1 MMFITTLG
9 IEIYGVMNDKRT
21 TKNLKHLNQAINWSR
36 FCPQTGVLVV
46 QSGTSASSLQPF
58 LIKTGGSV
66 TKLPKVDHSHAAAA
80 GNTGTDIR
88 EKDVAVLKLYA
99 NLFVP
104 LVEASGPGQSSPKIQ
119 RLVSVI
125 LEYSRSLEEQ
135 RIPVQ
140 HFLNEVLIH
149 LLVRNE
155 SWYQL
160 HQLLQYR
167 VISDS
172 KPLAC
177 LLLSLESVYPAAAQL
192 ATDMLTRLRNSG
204 EEICEIL
211 LSKGKVLSAIHFA
224 DERGLIQSDTLKVR
238 KFLEAASSLTDESE
252 RRAIFYSTFTYLGQK
267 NLLFRGCDAYVDMF
281 DAMFTKA

>member
-1 MMFITTLG
+1 MVSSFRQYLDTQVQTNMALSSSPFYTTNVPPLTTSQSCRDFSSTQLG
-9 IEIYGVMNDKRT
+9 LQQLQESA
-21 TKNLKHLNQAINWSR
+21 TKV
-36 FCPQTGVLVV
+36 VLD
-46 QSGTSASSLQPF
+46 QS
-58 LIKTGGSV
+58 
-66 TKLPKVDHSHAAAA
+66 D
-80 GNTGTDIR
+80 
-88 EKDVAVLKLYA
+88 LYS

-104 LVEASGPGQSSPKIQ
+104 LVEASGPGQSSSKIQ

-172 KPLAC
+172 K
-177 LLLSLESVYPAAAQL
+177 VRTQNWG
-192 ATDMLTRLRNSG
+192 RL
-204 EEICEIL
+204 IYTF
-211 LSKGKVLSAIHFA
+211 KV
-224 DERGLIQSDTLKVR
+224 
-238 KFLEAASSLTDESE
+238 
-252 RRAIFYSTFTYLGQK
+252 TFFVPE
-267 NLLFRGCDAYVDMF
+267 LLFVKSCF
-281 DAMFTKA
+281 QWFQ

>member
-1 MMFITTLG
+1 MVKVVSSFRQYLDTQVQTNMALSSSPFYTTNVSPLTTSQSCRDFSSTQLG
-9 IEIYGVMNDKRT
+9 QQQLQESA
-21 TKNLKHLNQAINWSR
+21 TKV
-36 FCPQTGVLVV
+36 VLD
-46 QSGTSASSLQPF
+46 QS
-58 LIKTGGSV
+58 
-66 TKLPKVDHSHAAAA
+66 D
-80 GNTGTDIR
+80 
-88 EKDVAVLKLYA
+88 LYS

-172 KPLAC
+172 K
-177 LLLSLESVYPAAAQL
+177 
-192 ATDMLTRLRNSG
+192 
-204 EEICEIL
+204 
-211 LSKGKVLSAIHFA
+211 
-224 DERGLIQSDTLKVR
+224 VR
-238 KFLEAASSLTDESE
+238 TQNWGRFIYK
-252 RRAIFYSTFTYLGQK
+252 
-267 NLLFRGCDAYVDMF
+267 
-281 DAMFTKA
+281 